1 MVLIF
6 FSKKWTKLFCNSWFD
21 IIFYSQ
27 DDIQAIN
34 CFKFALTLKKLATKE
49 DMEKEELLDKAKE
62 LQKMFRETESDEE
75 DDLMNEFDQE
85 FTNWM

>member
-1 MVLIF
+1 MI
-6 FSKKWTKLFCNSWFD
+6 LF
-21 IIFYSQ
+21 FYSQ

>member
-1 MVLIF
+1 M
-6 FSKKWTKLFCNSWFD
+6 
-21 IIFYSQ
+21 
-27 DDIQAIN
+27 
-34 CFKFALTLKKLATKE
+34 ATKE

>member
-1 MVLIF
+1 M
-6 FSKKWTKLFCNSWFD
+6 
-21 IIFYSQ
+21 
-27 DDIQAIN
+27 
-34 CFKFALTLKKLATKE
+34 ATKE

-85 FTNWM
+85 FTN